1 MADKKIYPREE
12 MFLQDDTG
20 RPTMNGLA
28 QHRVLSGEVEK
39 EQEVVVKV
47 VLFRLYKMSY
57 HQYHYQLNDL
67 SL

>member
-12 MFLQDDTG
+12 MFLQDDIG

-39 EQEVVVKV
+39 EQEVV
-47 VLFRLYKMSY
+47 LFRLYKMSY

>member
-39 EQEVVVKV
+39 EQEVLSK
-47 VLFRLYKMSY
+47 LFYLDCTKCHIINIIIS
-57 HQYHYQLNDL
+57 
-67 SL
+67 